1 MRGGW
6 PFRNGAPVQPLCR
19 PVAGIYDRGEPAEF
33 PIPYRAR
40 HLSAVRLLRRLARRN
55 PEHRRA
61 RGRRHAVRER
71 VLPVPDVRAGA
82 HLPDDRL
89 PGRHRAALQHR
100 RHRLLC
106 RPAPPAA
113 LDPHAP
119 GTAARRRLPHDEPAQ
134 GAARV
139 RGGSAELER
148 AALVRDHRRGA
159 GLVSGRLRLP
169 RTGAALP
176 FPRQPQPDGSALS
189 PAAGRRAGLH
199 LPVQAL
205 ARRPGRTRSGDR

>member
-19 PVAGIYDRGEPAEF
+19 PVAGIPDGAGPAQF
-33 PIPYRAR
+33 PVPGRAR
-40 HLSAVRLLRRLARRN
+40 HLAAVRLLWRPARRHH
-55 PEHRRA
+55 EHRRA
-61 RGRRHAVRER
+61 RRRRHPVRER
-71 VLPVPDVRAGA
+71 VLPVPVGCAGA

-89 PGRHRAALQHR
+89 PARHRAALRHR
-100 RHRLLC
+100 RHGLLC

-113 LDPHAP
+113 LDPHPSRA
-119 GTAARRRLPHDEPAQ
+119 AARRRLPHDEPAQ

-139 RGGSAELER
+139 RGRSAELER
-148 AALVRDHRRGA
+148 ATLVRDHRRGA

-176 FPRQPQPDGSALS
+176 LGRQPRPDGSALP
-189 PAAGRRAGLH
+189 PAASRRTGCH